1 MWIARELLRL
11 LGRITVAVAIAVVI
25 AEVRAI
31 ISGGGDTFW
40 TFRVVLM
47 LLGGLMLLLAGTGT
61 GSAASRR
68 VNWGVITPGAG
79 KIIFRGFQPR
89 PEDPTLT
96 PAAVFVGSGA
106 ALLALGAAL

>member
-1 MWIARELLRL
+1 MWILRELSRL
-11 LGRITVAVAIAVVI
+11 LGRILVAVTIAVLI

-31 ISGGGDTFW
+31 ISGGDSFW

-61 GSAASRR
+61 GSVASRV
-68 VNWGVITPGAG
+68 VNWGEITPAAG
-79 KIIFRGFQPR
+79 RIIFRGIKPR

-96 PAAVFVGSGA
+96 PSAVFVGSGVI
-106 ALLALGAAL
+106 LLALGAVL

>member
-1 MWIARELLRL
+1 MWVVRQSLRL
-11 LGRITVAVAIAVVI
+11 IGRIAVALLIAILI

-31 ISGGGDTFW
+31 ISGGDMFW

-47 LLGGLMLLLAGTGT
+47 LLGVLFLLLAGSGT

-68 VNWGVITPGAG
+68 VNWGVITPGRG
-79 KIIFRGFQPR
+79 RIIFRGFRPR

-96 PAAVFVGSGA
+96 PSAVFVGSGL
-106 ALLALGAAL
+106 ALLALGVAL